1 MKTNAI
7 YPGTFDPITFGHID
21 VIKKSLKIVDKVI
34 VAISDI
40 NNKNYLF
47 SAEERIE
54 IVKKALFSDLKLNK
68 KRVKVIL
75 FNSLTTSLC
84 KKNNANIILRGLR
97 AVSDFEYEVQ
107 LASMNRSL
115 SPAIESVFMSPAEK
129 YSFLSSSIIKDIA
142 RHHGNIDGFVHQAVA
157 TALKN
162 KFE

>member
-1 MKTNAI
+1 MALI
-7 YPGTFDPITFGHID
+7 AVYPGTFDPITNGH
-21 VIKKSLKIVDKVI
+21 VDLANRGCK
-34 VAISDI
+34 
-40 NNKNYLF
+40 LF
-47 SAEERIE
+47 SKVVIAVAKNPQKNTLFTIDERVGLIEEI
-54 IVKKALFSDLKLNK
+54 FNK
-68 KRVKVIL
+68 DNNVEVYPL
-75 FNSLTTSLC
+75 DSLLVDFAASHD
-84 KKNNANIILRGLR
+84 ASVILRGLR